1 MNVFV
6 LSTGRCGSTTFA
18 RACDHIQNYST
29 SHERKI
35 DKLYKRVEYPDKHI
49 EVDNR
54 LSWFLGRLDK
64 KYGDDAYYVHMKR
77 DKMETAKSFSS
88 QYERG
93 IIKAYKKQILWRVDE
108 RSLADPLDVC
118 KHYCDTINE
127 NINSFLNDK
136 TNKMVFQLES
146 SKDDFKNFWKQIG
159 AEGNLVDALQ
169 EWDKKYNASNS
180 EDMPNAQATA
190 SITVRAV
197 KKTFRIIQELPKF
210 LRRV

>member
-1 MNVFV
+1 
-6 LSTGRCGSTTFA
+6 
-18 RACDHIQNYST
+18 
-29 SHERKI
+29 
-35 DKLYKRVEYPDKHI
+35 
-49 EVDNR
+49 
-54 LSWFLGRLDK
+54 LGRLDK
-64 KYGDDAYYVHMKR
+64 KYGDDAYYVHLKR
-77 DKMETAKSFSS
+77 DKMKTAKSFLS
-88 QYERG
+88 QYQRG

-136 TNKMVFQLES
+136 TNKMVFQIES
-146 SKDDFKNFWKQIG
+146 SKDDFKTFWKQIG
-159 AEGNLVDALQ
+159 AEGNLADALQ

-197 KKTFRIIQELPKF
+197 KKTFCIIQELPKF